1 MRPQTLFLPIRLAL
15 CGAVLTFGPLL
26 RGIAPADA
34 SVASQTGASPAPAAS
49 RKRKKHPASVAFSGS
64 LAPAAELRSEPAEK
78 PTGHIVVTSVNFGHE
93 TVDVKLY
100 REDGSF
106 DPEALDQLNH
116 LFRCRRT
123 RTEKAIEPHLFE
135 MLSRIYEHFG
145 KPLELVSGF
154 RNQER
159 VTSFHFHGSAS
170 DIRITGVSEREL
182 HKFVTSLDA
191 GGMGIGLYPRAGFV
205 HVDIRPEASYRWT
218 DYSPPGRGDSVARG
232 TYVNRKKHAGKKRSS
247 NT

>member
-1 MRPQTLFLPIRLAL
+1 LF
-15 CGAVLTFGPLL
+15 
-26 RGIAPADA
+26 
-34 SVASQTGASPAPAAS
+34 GASGANAS
-49 RKRKKHPASVAFSGS
+49 TAQHSSDSPKSAKSKKAHAKKRGGAFSGN
-64 LAPAAELRSEPAEK
+64 LASVTELRSDPAAK
-78 PTGHIVVTSVNFGHE
+78 PSGHLVVSAVNFAKE
-93 TVDVKLY
+93 TVDVNIYKA
-100 REDGSF
+100 DGSF
-106 DPEALDQLNH
+106 DPDALDQLNH
-116 LFRCRRT
+116 VFRCRRT
-123 RTEKAIEPHLFE
+123 GTEKAIEPHLFE

-170 DIRITGVSEREL
+170 DIRITGVSDREL

-218 DYSPPGRGDSVARG
+218 DYSPPGTSDGVARG
-232 TYVNRKKHAGKKRSS
+232 YAKKHSKKPRPR